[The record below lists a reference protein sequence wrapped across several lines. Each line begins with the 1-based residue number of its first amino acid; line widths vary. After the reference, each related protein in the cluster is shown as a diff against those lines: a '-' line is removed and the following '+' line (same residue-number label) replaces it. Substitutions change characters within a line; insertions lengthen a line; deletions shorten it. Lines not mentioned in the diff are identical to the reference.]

1 MKFEVHIDRN
11 GELPVYLQIRDQLK
25 SQIKANGLR
34 SGTRMPSVDLI
45 AEFSNCSLR
54 TADLAM
60 KALVEDGICY
70 RRPKKGTFIGPQK
83 KTAVRNICGVWS
95 NLKRQ
100 DVSRNLVASHLVQG
114 VQETTAGTPLDVT
127 LLSEDPEETIGFYRT
142 MEPFDFRGL
151 LAVDRENF
159 HRTLELARLFPEI
172 RFVLLNYCIRL
183 PEDCPENVVLI
194 MNNDRLGA
202 RLLAEH
208 YISQGVR
215 KFAVIMR
222 ELHPDDLTYRER
234 VSGFAETAAAHS
246 CLFDP
251 EKDVVASSSKTE
263 KDIRRGGYLAAKRYL
278 EDGNRPEVIFTVND
292 YLACGVQQYL
302 RENKLEGRIRVAG
315 YDMLNPDLVFN
326 CGFDTV
332 AVDYAAMSR
341 LGIEILRGQTAVSK
355 QNIMIDP
362 KLYIAK

>member
-1 MKFEVHIDRN
+1 MKFEVHIDRD
-11 GELPVYLQIRDQLK
+11 GEQPVYLQIRDQLK
-25 SQIKANGLR
+25 SQIKAKGLQ
-34 SGTRMPSVDLI
+34 SGTRMPSVDLV

-60 KALVEDGICY
+60 KALVEDGTCY
-70 RRPKKGTFIGPQK
+70 RRPKKGTFIAPQK
-83 KTAVRNICGVWS
+83 NTAVRNICGVWS
-95 NLKRQ
+95 KLNRQ
-100 DVSRNLVASHLVQG
+100 DVSRNLVAAHLVRG
-114 VQETTAGTPLDVT
+114 VQETTAGTSLDVT
-127 LLSEDPEETIGFYRT
+127 LLTEDPEETIGFYRT
-142 MEPFDFRGL
+142 MEAFDFRGL
-151 LAVDRENF
+151 LVVDRENF
-159 HRTLELARLFPEI
+159 PRTLELARLFPEI
-172 RFVLLNYCIRL
+172 KFVLLNYHIRL

-215 KFAVIMR
+215 KFAVVMR

-234 VSGFAETAAAHS
+234 LSGFAETAAAHS
-246 CLFDP
+246 CSFDP
-251 EKDVVASSSKTE
+251 EKDIVASSSKTE
-263 KDIRRGGYLAAKRYL
+263 KDIRNGGYLAAKRYL
-278 EDGNRPEVIFTVND
+278 ENGSRPEVIFTVND
-292 YLACGVQQYL
+292 YLACGIQQYL
-302 RENKLEGRIRVAG
+302 REEKLEGRIRVAG

-341 LGIEILRGQTAVSK
+341 LGIELLRGQASVPTRT
-355 QNIMIDP
+355 IMIDP